1 MKIGRLARKC
11 IPNQTT
17 AKFRL
22 SEILWDSFIRSKSSQ
37 NFLFY
42 FSFEVLRMDPSVR
55 KEHKT
60 IMKDVGKY
68 ASLFIVKSN
77 KVKNGI

>member
-1 MKIGRLARKC
+1 
-11 IPNQTT
+11 
-17 AKFRL
+17 
-22 SEILWDSFIRSKSSQ
+22 
-37 NFLFY
+37 
-42 FSFEVLRMDPSVR
+42 MDPSVR